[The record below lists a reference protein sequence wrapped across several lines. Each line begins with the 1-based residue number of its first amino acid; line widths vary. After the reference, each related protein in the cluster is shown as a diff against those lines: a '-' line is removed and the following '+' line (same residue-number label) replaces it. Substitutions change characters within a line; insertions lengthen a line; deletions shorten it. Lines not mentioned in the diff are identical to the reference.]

1 MKVHEAKM
9 GDRICE
15 SNNLQNT
22 LGRLDKIP
30 KEITKLTKSLDFTKD
45 QLEGEINNIKENLK
59 HLETSI
65 EGIKDDLLDPNDVF
79 SE

>member
-1 MKVHEAKM
+1 M
-9 GDRICE
+9 GDRICK

>member
-1 MKVHEAKM
+1 M

>member
-1 MKVHEAKM
+1 M
-9 GDRICE
+9 GDRICK

-45 QLEGEINNIKENLK
+45 QLEREINNIKENLK

>member
-1 MKVHEAKM
+1 M
-9 GDRICE
+9 GDRI

-22 LGRLDKIP
+22 NGRLDKIP
-30 KEITKLTKSLDFTKD
+30 KEMTKLAKSLDFTKD